1 MNQMQLLPSWRPP
14 SREGVSDAP
23 RTELLTLYLGL
34 IPLSA
39 RATWLLQSQGFFG
52 LGQDLLLELVVPYK
66 DI

>member
-1 MNQMQLLPSWRPP
+1 MTLGGLNSP
-14 SREGVSDAP
+14 
-23 RTELLTLYLGL
+23 LYLGL

-39 RATWLLQSQGFFG
+39 GATWLLESQGFFG